1 MSTFRPAARAL
12 VAAAL
17 AVAVVA
23 PGRASAESELGS
35 PWIDLSNARARL
47 VAGAPATRS
56 AKAYLAGIELT
67 LADGWKTYWRMP
79 GDAGVPPAFDWSGS
93 TNVASVKVLYPA
105 PHRMHEAGAE
115 TVGYKT
121 SVVFPVEVVPKDP
134 AQPIDL
140 ALVMEL
146 GICRDICIPAE
157 AKMSVKLVPA
167 TMAGKPSAALLAA
180 LDRVPRPDAGRRS
193 LDPRVLTTSAKL
205 DGPAPRLTV
214 EAIFPRDSSTADA
227 FLEAPGGLYVPMLKR
242 APDIGGTQ
250 ASLTADANEAVVRFE
265 ADLSRTGNAQDLKG
279 KTLTLTLVSSA
290 GATETTWTLP

>member
-1 MSTFRPAARAL
+1 M
-12 VAAAL
+12 
-17 AVAVVA
+17 
-23 PGRASAESELGS
+23 
-35 PWIDLSNARARL
+35 DLSNARVRL
-47 VAGAPATRS
+47 VAGAPATKS

-146 GICRDICIPAE
+146 GTSFTDIFAS
-157 AKMSVKLVPA
+157 AGMQMSRQMPSSITSA
-167 TMAGKPSAALLAA
+167 RSIGCAGSF
-180 LDRVPRPDAGRRS
+180 G
-193 LDPRVLTTSAKL
+193 TTS
-205 DGPAPRLTV
+205 
-214 EAIFPRDSSTADA
+214 
-227 FLEAPGGLYVPMLKR
+227 
-242 APDIGGTQ
+242 
-250 ASLTADANEAVVRFE
+250 
-265 ADLSRTGNAQDLKG
+265 TGN
-279 KTLTLTLVSSA
+279 
-290 GATETTWTLP
+290 TTDVL

>member
-23 PGRASAESELGS
+23 PGRASAESEQGS

-79 GDAGVPPAFDWSGS
+79 GDAGVPPQFDWSGS

-146 GICRDICIPAE
+146 GI
-157 AKMSVKLVPA
+157 
-167 TMAGKPSAALLAA
+167 
-180 LDRVPRPDAGRRS
+180 
-193 LDPRVLTTSAKL
+193 
-205 DGPAPRLTV
+205 
-214 EAIFPRDSSTADA
+214 
-227 FLEAPGGLYVPMLKR
+227 
-242 APDIGGTQ
+242 
-250 ASLTADANEAVVRFE
+250 
-265 ADLSRTGNAQDLKG
+265 
-279 KTLTLTLVSSA
+279 
-290 GATETTWTLP
+290 